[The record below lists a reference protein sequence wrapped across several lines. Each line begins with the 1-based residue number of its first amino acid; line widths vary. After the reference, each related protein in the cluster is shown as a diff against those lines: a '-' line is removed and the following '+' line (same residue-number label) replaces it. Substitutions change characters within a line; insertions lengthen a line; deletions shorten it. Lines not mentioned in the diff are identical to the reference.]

1 VKTSTR
7 ACLGALAVLALL
19 GGAPRAQAETDA
31 ERLAAI
37 QKQAA
42 TMETLA
48 ADFTSVKT
56 VAFLS
61 SPLRTHGRLLFAKPS
76 RVCWEVTAPFKA
88 AVVYDGRA
96 ASRFLPDAAGHWA
109 RQSEGPDPVLAET
122 MRQLQTWLS
131 GQAFAAGD
139 AYDIATE
146 AGPPV
151 LVRLVPKHPGLRKF
165 ISGLDMTFGENLGVV
180 RTLVLTEGSGDTTRI
195 TFEHIRVN
203 QPLPAN
209 DWFADHAP
217 AP

>member
-1 VKTSTR
+1 MT
-7 ACLGALAVLALL
+7 AL
-19 GGAPRAQAETDA
+19 GGASRVQAETDA

-42 TMETLA
+42 TMNTLA

-61 SPLRTHGRLLFAKPS
+61 APLRTHGRLLFAKPG
-76 RVCWEVTAPFKA
+76 RVCWEVTAPFQA
-88 AVVYDGRA
+88 AVVYDGRT
-96 ASRFLPDAAGHWA
+96 ASRFLPGPAGHWT

-151 LVRLVPKHPGLRKF
+151 KVRLVPRHPGLRKF
-165 ISGLDMTFGENLGVV
+165 IAGLDMTFGENLGVV

-195 TFEHIRVN
+195 TFDHIRIN
-203 QPLPAN
+203 QPLSVD
-209 DWFADHAP
+209 DWPSDHAP
-217 AP
+217 QP